1 MSVIGIVG
9 SGVMGRG
16 IAQCFVCAGYEIVMT
31 DISLEL
37 AEKGRALC
45 AESIGKLAAKG
56 KMTTADADAAV
67 SRLSAG
73 DGYSALAGCE
83 LVVEASLEDIN
94 VKKSVFAELEK
105 HVSDSCLLVSNTSS
119 ISLTDI
125 AAGLRLPERTAGMH
139 FFNPAPV
146 MKLVEVVR
154 GEKSSDATIEKV
166 SAFAESLGK
175 TPVVVL
181 DSPGFIVNR
190 ILCPLMNEAIYL
202 LESGAATRDGID
214 SAMRLGA
221 NHPMGPLALADMVGL
236 DVLLHVTE
244 YFAETLGEE
253 KYRPAPLLK
262 KMVAEGRLGVK
273 TGEGFYK
280 Y

>member
-16 IAQCFVCAGYEIVMT
+16 IAQCFASAGYEVVMT
-31 DISLEL
+31 DVSLEL
-37 AEKGRALC
+37 AEKGRTLC
-45 AESIGKLAAKG
+45 AASIEKLAAKG
-56 KMTTADADAAV
+56 KMSASDAASAV

-73 DGYSALAGCE
+73 DGYAALSECE
-83 LVVEASLEDIN
+83 LVVEASLEDPA
-94 VKKSVFAELEK
+94 VKKSVFAALEDA
-105 HVSDSCLLVSNTSS
+105 VSDECILVSNTSS
-119 ISLTDI
+119 ISLTEI
-125 AAGLRLPERTAGMH
+125 ARGLRLPERTAGMH

-154 GEKSSDATIEKV
+154 GEKSSDAAIEKV
-166 SAFAESLGK
+166 CSFAEALGK
-175 TPVVVL
+175 TPVVAL

-202 LESGAATRDGID
+202 LESGVATRDGID
-214 SAMRLGA
+214 SAMKLGA

-244 YFAETLGEE
+244 YFSTTLGEE

-262 KMVAEGRLGVK
+262 RMVAEGKLGVK

>member
-1 MSVIGIVG
+1 MPLVGIVG

-16 IAQCFVCAGYEIVMT
+16 IAQCFALSGYDVVMT

-37 AEKGRALC
+37 AENGRSLC
-45 AESIGKLAAKG
+45 AAAIEKLAQRGKLPPDEAKH
-56 KMTTADADAAV
+56 AI
-67 SRLSAG
+67 SHLSAG
-73 DGYSALAGCE
+73 GDYGSLRGCE
-83 LVVEASLEDIN
+83 LVVEASLEDMQ
-94 VKKSVFAELEK
+94 VKKKVFEGLEQ
-105 HVSDSCLLVSNTSS
+105 VVGDECILASNTSS
-119 ISLTDI
+119 LSLTEI
-125 AAGLRLPERTAGMH
+125 AEELRLPSRCAGMH

-154 GEKSSDATIEKV
+154 GARSSEETVEKLCGYARAV
-166 SAFAESLGK
+166 GK
-175 TPVVVL
+175 TPVTVF

-190 ILCPLMNEAIYL
+190 ILCPLMNEAIFL
-202 LESGAATRDGID
+202 LESGAADRDAID
-214 SAMRLGA
+214 SAMKLGA

-244 YFAETLGEE
+244 YFAQTLGEE
-253 KYRPAPLLK
+253 KYRPSPLLVR
-262 KMVAEGRLGVK
+262 MVEEGKLGVK

>member
-56 KMTTADADAAV
+56 KMTAADADAAV

-262 KMVAEGRLGVK
+262 KMVAEGKLGVK

>member
-45 AESIGKLAAKG
+45 AESIGKLASKG
-56 KMTTADADAAV
+56 KMTAADADAAV

-262 KMVAEGRLGVK
+262 KMVAEGKLGVK

>member
-1 MSVIGIVG
+1 MSTVGIVG

-16 IAQCFVCAGYEIVMT
+16 IAQCFAAAGFEVVMT

-37 AEKGRALC
+37 AEKGRAGC
-45 AESIGKLAAKG
+45 AAAIEKLAAKG
-56 KMTTADADAAV
+56 KLARAEAEAAA

-73 DGYSALAGCE
+73 DGYQALGGCE
-83 LVVEASLEDIN
+83 LVVEASLEDIG
-94 VKKSVFAELEK
+94 VKKSVFAALEDA
-105 HVSDSCLLVSNTSS
+105 VSEDCILVSNTSS
-119 ISLTDI
+119 ISLTEI
-125 AAGLRLPERTAGMH
+125 ASSLRHPERTAGMH

-154 GEKSSDATIEKV
+154 GEKSSDATIAKV
-166 SAFAESLGK
+166 SAFAEALGK
-175 TPVVVL
+175 TPVTVM
-181 DSPGFIVNR
+181 DSPGFVVNR
-190 ILCPLMNEAIYL
+190 ILCPMMNEAICL
-202 LESGAATRDGID
+202 LESGCATRDGID
-214 SAMRLGA
+214 SAMKLGA

-236 DVLLHVTE
+236 DVLLHVSE

-253 KYRPAPLLK
+253 KYSPAPLLR
-262 KMVAEGRLGVK
+262 KMVAEGKLGVK

>member
-1 MSVIGIVG
+1 MSTVGIVG

-16 IAQCFVCAGYEIVMT
+16 IAQCFAAAGFEVVMT

-45 AESIGKLAAKG
+45 AAAMEKLAAKG
-56 KMTTADADAAV
+56 KLARNEAEAAI

-73 DGYSALAGCE
+73 DGYQSLSGCE
-83 LVVEASLEDIN
+83 LVVEASAEDIG
-94 VKKSVFAELEK
+94 VKKSVFAALEGV
-105 HVSDSCLLVSNTSS
+105 VSEDCILVSNTSS
-119 ISLTDI
+119 ISLTEI
-125 AAGLRLPERTAGMH
+125 ARALRHPERTAGMH

-154 GEKSSDATIEKV
+154 GEQSADATIEKV
-166 SAFAESLGK
+166 SAFAEALGK
-175 TPVVVL
+175 TPVTAL

-190 ILCPLMNEAIYL
+190 ILCPMMNEAICL
-202 LESGAATRDGID
+202 LESGCATRDGID
-214 SAMRLGA
+214 SAMKLGA

-236 DVLLHVTE
+236 DVLLHVSE

-253 KYRPAPLLK
+253 KYSPAPLLR
-262 KMVAEGRLGVK
+262 KMVAEGKLGVK

>member
-1 MSVIGIVG
+1 MSTVGIVG

-16 IAQCFVCAGYEIVMT
+16 IAQCFAAAGFEVVMT

-45 AESIGKLAAKG
+45 AAAMEKLAAKG
-56 KMTTADADAAV
+56 KLARNEAEAAI

-73 DGYSALAGCE
+73 DGYQSLSGCE
-83 LVVEASLEDIN
+83 LVVEASVEDIG
-94 VKKSVFAELEK
+94 VKKSVFAALEGV
-105 HVSDSCLLVSNTSS
+105 VSEDCILVSNTSS
-119 ISLTDI
+119 ISLTEI
-125 AAGLRLPERTAGMH
+125 ARALRHPERTAGMH

-154 GEKSSDATIEKV
+154 GEQSADATIEKV
-166 SAFAESLGK
+166 SAFAEALGK
-175 TPVVVL
+175 TPVTAL

-190 ILCPLMNEAIYL
+190 ILCPMMNEAICL
-202 LESGAATRDGID
+202 LESGCATRDGID
-214 SAMRLGA
+214 SAMKLGA

-236 DVLLHVTE
+236 DVLLHVSE

-253 KYRPAPLLK
+253 KYSPAPLLR
-262 KMVAEGRLGVK
+262 KMVAEGTLGVK

>member
-16 IAQCFVCAGYEIVMT
+16 IAQCFACAGYEVVMT

-45 AESIGKLAAKG
+45 AESIEKLASRG
-56 KMTTADADAAV
+56 KMSVTDADSAV

-73 DGYSALAGCE
+73 DGYSALSACE

-105 HVSDSCLLVSNTSS
+105 SVSDSCLLVSNTSS

-125 AAGLRLPERTAGMH
+125 ASGLRLPERTAGMH

-166 SAFAESLGK
+166 SAFAEALGK

-214 SAMRLGA
+214 SAMKLGA

-253 KYRPAPLLK
+253 KYKPAPLLK
-262 KMVAEGRLGVK
+262 QMVADGKLGVK

>member
-16 IAQCFVCAGYEIVMT
+16 IAQCFACAGYEVVMT

-37 AEKGRALC
+37 AEKGRARC

-56 KMTTADADAAV
+56 KMTAADADAAV

-73 DGYSALAGCE
+73 DDSALAACE

-94 VKKSVFAELEK
+94 VKKSVFEELEK
-105 HVSDSCLLVSNTSS
+105 YVSDSCLLVSNTSS

-262 KMVAEGRLGVK
+262 KMVAEGKLGVK

>member
-16 IAQCFVCAGYEIVMT
+16 IAQCFACAGYEVVMT

-37 AEKGRALC
+37 AEKGRSLC
-45 AESIGKLAAKG
+45 AASIEKLAAKR
-56 KMTTADADAAV
+56 KMSAPDADNAV
-67 SRLSAG
+67 SRLSAA
-73 DGYSALAGCE
+73 DGYYALSACE

-105 HVSDSCLLVSNTSS
+105 SVSDSCLLVSNTSS

-125 AAGLRLPERTAGMH
+125 ASGLRLPERTAGMH

-166 SAFAESLGK
+166 SAFAEALGK

-214 SAMRLGA
+214 SAMKLGA
-221 NHPMGPLALADMVGL
+221 NHLMGPLALADMVGL

-253 KYRPAPLLK
+253 KYKPAPLLK
-262 KMVAEGRLGVK
+262 QMVADGKLGVK

>member
-1 MSVIGIVG
+1 MSTVGIVG

-16 IAQCFVCAGYEIVMT
+16 IAQCFAAAGFEVVMT

-45 AESIGKLAAKG
+45 AAAMEKLAAKG
-56 KMTTADADAAV
+56 KLARNEAEAAI

-73 DGYSALAGCE
+73 DGYQSLSGCE
-83 LVVEASLEDIN
+83 LVVEASVEDIG
-94 VKKSVFAELEK
+94 VKKSVFAALEGV
-105 HVSDSCLLVSNTSS
+105 VSEDCILVSNTSS
-119 ISLTDI
+119 ISLTEI
-125 AAGLRLPERTAGMH
+125 ARALRHPERTAGMH

-154 GEKSSDATIEKV
+154 GEQSADATIEKV
-166 SAFAESLGK
+166 SAFAEALGK
-175 TPVVVL
+175 TPVTAL

-190 ILCPLMNEAIYL
+190 ILCPMMNEAICL
-202 LESGAATRDGID
+202 LESGCATRDGID
-214 SAMRLGA
+214 SAMKLGA

-236 DVLLHVTE
+236 DVLLHVSE

-253 KYRPAPLLK
+253 KYSPAPLLR
-262 KMVAEGRLGVK
+262 KMVAEGKLGVK

>member
-1 MSVIGIVG
+1 
-9 SGVMGRG
+9 MGRG

-45 AESIGKLAAKG
+45 AESIGKLAVKG
-56 KMTTADADAAV
+56 KMTAADADAAV

-262 KMVAEGRLGVK
+262 KMVAEGKLGVK

>member
-16 IAQCFVCAGYEIVMT
+16 IAQCFACAGYEVVMT

-37 AEKGRALC
+37 AEKGRSLC
-45 AESIGKLAAKG
+45 AESIEKLAAKG
-56 KMTTADADAAV
+56 KMSAPDADNAV

-73 DGYSALAGCE
+73 DGYSALSACE

-105 HVSDSCLLVSNTSS
+105 SVSDSCLLVSNTSS

-125 AAGLRLPERTAGMH
+125 ASGLRLPERTAGMH

-166 SAFAESLGK
+166 SAFAEALGK

-214 SAMRLGA
+214 SAMKLGA

-253 KYRPAPLLK
+253 KYKPAPLLK
-262 KMVAEGRLGVK
+262 QMVADGKLGVK